1 MKRRLE
7 GPGAVLALLLLA
19 SSAFA
24 SPGQRS
30 EPQPEPLPPPLAV
43 PRDEAFPGT
52 LKLQV
57 DATDLERRIFRV
69 KQSIPIVGPGPVTLL
84 YPRWLPGK
92 HAPSAQVEHFTG
104 LVITANGRKL
114 AWRRDPVEIAAIHV
128 DPPAGARSL
137 EVEFQ
142 FVSANTTGQGRMV
155 MTPAMMNVQWNSMAL
170 YPAGWFTRR
179 IPIEASIRLPAG
191 WSYGVALD
199 TASSR
204 DGLVTFKPVSFETL
218 VDSPMFAGR
227 WYKRVDLDPGGR
239 SPVFLN
245 MVADEPA
252 SLEMTDEQ
260 LKVHRN
266 LVVQADRLYGS
277 RHFDRY
283 EFLLA
288 LTDEMGGIG
297 LEHHRSSENA
307 VSPSYFTGWDKSAPE
322 RDLLPHEYTH
332 SWNGKYRRPADLWTP
347 TFNTPMRDS
356 LLWVYE
362 GQTQYWGHVLA
373 ARSGLV
379 SRQDSL
385 DALAITA
392 AVYQNRI
399 GRTWRSV
406 ADTTNDPIIAQRRP
420 LPWGSWQRS
429 EDYYSEGQLVWLDVD
444 TLLREKSGGRVSLDD
459 FARSFF
465 GMNDGDWGVLTY
477 RFDDVVTALNRLVPM
492 DWSGFL
498 RARIE
503 DAGTPPP
510 LDGLARGG
518 WRLVYT
524 ATPTSYFTAEEAD
537 RKITDLTYSLGL
549 VINRDGD
556 LTNVLWDGPAFRAG
570 LATGNRLVAVNGR
583 TWSADVLKTAVTEA
597 KSTGRVELLVKS
609 GDRFRTV
616 QVPWTGGLRYPR
628 LERIPGAPD
637 RLGDILAP
645 RP

>member
-1 MKRRLE
+1 
-7 GPGAVLALLLLA
+7 
-19 SSAFA
+19 
-24 SPGQRS
+24 
-30 EPQPEPLPPPLAV
+30 
-43 PRDEAFPGT
+43 
-52 LKLQV
+52 
-57 DATDLERRIFRV
+57 
-69 KQSIPIVGPGPVTLL
+69 
-84 YPRWLPGK
+84 
-92 HAPSAQVEHFTG
+92 
-104 LVITANGRKL
+104 
-114 AWRRDPVEIAAIHV
+114 
-128 DPPAGARSL
+128 
-137 EVEFQ
+137 
-142 FVSANTTGQGRMV
+142 
-155 MTPAMMNVQWNSMAL
+155 
-170 YPAGWFTRR
+170 
-179 IPIEASIRLPAG
+179 
-191 WSYGVALD
+191 
-199 TASSR
+199 
-204 DGLVTFKPVSFETL
+204 
-218 VDSPMFAGR
+218 
-227 WYKRVDLDPGGR
+227 
-239 SPVFLN
+239 

-266 LVVQADRLYGS
+266 LVVQADRLYGA
-277 RHFDRY
+277 RHYDRY

-322 RDLLPHEYTH
+322 RDLLPHEDTH

-362 GQTQYWGHVLA
+362 GQTQYWGNVLA

-379 SRQDSL
+379 SRQDAL

-444 TLLREKSGGRVSLDD
+444 TLLREKSGGKVSLDD

-465 GMNDGDWGVLTY
+465 GVNDGDWGVLTY
-477 RFDDVVTALNRLVPM
+477 RFDDVVAALNRLVPM

-524 ATPTSYFTAEEAD
+524 DKATAYFTSEEAD

-549 VINRDGD
+549 VISRDGD
-556 LTNVLWDGPAFRAG
+556 LANVLWDGPAFRAG
-570 LATGNRLVAVNGR
+570 LATGNRLIAVNGR

-597 KSTGRVELLVKS
+597 KSTGRVELLVRS
-609 GDRFRTV
+609 EDRFRTV
-616 QVPWTGGLRYPR
+616 SVPWTGGLRYPR

>member
-24 SPGQRS
+24 APGQRS

-52 LKLQV
+52 LRLQV

-69 KQSIPIVGPGPVTLL
+69 KQSIPIVGSGPVTLL

-92 HAPSAQVEHFTG
+92 HAPSAQVEHLTG

-114 AWRRDPVEIAAIHV
+114 AWRRDPVEIAAFHI

-142 FVSANTTGQGRMV
+142 FVSANATGQGRMV

-199 TASSR
+199 TASNR

-239 SPVFLN
+239 SPVILN

-379 SRQDSL
+379 SRQDAL
-385 DALAITA
+385 DSLAITA

-444 TLLREKSGGRVSLDD
+444 TLLREKSGGKVSLDD

-477 RFDDVVTALNRLVPM
+477 RFEDVVTALNRLVPM

-524 ATPTSYFTAEEAD
+524 ETATSYFTAEEAD
-537 RKITDLTYSLGL
+537 RRITDLTYSLGL

-556 LTNVLWDGPAFRAG
+556 LANVLWNGPAFRAG

-583 TWSADVLKTAVTEA
+583 TWSADILKTAVIEA
-597 KSTGRVELLVKS
+597 KSTGRVDLLVKS

-616 QVPWTGGLRYPR
+616 SVPWTGGLRYPR

-645 RP
+645 RQ

>member
-7 GPGAVLALLLLA
+7 GPGVVLALLLLA

-24 SPGQRS
+24 APGQRS
-30 EPQPEPLPPPLAV
+30 EPQPEPLPPPVAV

-69 KQSIPIVGPGPVTLL
+69 KQSIPIVGSGPVTLL

-92 HAPSAQVEHFTG
+92 HAPSAQVEHLTG

-114 AWRRDPVEIAAIHV
+114 AWRRDPVEIAAFHI

-191 WSYGVALD
+191 WNYGVALD
-199 TASSR
+199 TASNR

-239 SPVFLN
+239 SPVILN
-245 MVADEPA
+245 LVADEPA
-252 SLEMTDEQ
+252 SLAMTDEQ
-260 LKVHRN
+260 LKIHRN
-266 LVVQADRLYGS
+266 LVVQADRLYGA

-362 GQTQYWGHVLA
+362 GQTQYWGNVLA

-379 SRQDSL
+379 SRQDAL
-385 DALAITA
+385 DSLAITA

-444 TLLREKSGGRVSLDD
+444 TLLREKSGGKVSLDD

-477 RFDDVVTALNRLVPM
+477 RFDDVVAALNRLVPM

-524 ATPTSYFTAEEAD
+524 DKATAYFTAEEAD

-549 VINRDGD
+549 VISRDGD
-556 LTNVLWDGPAFRAG
+556 LANVLWDGPAFRAG

-597 KSTGRVELLVKS
+597 KSTGRVELLVRS
-609 GDRFRTV
+609 EDRFRTV
-616 QVPWTGGLRYPR
+616 SVPWTGGLRYPR